1 MVRLKINFSLPEI
14 GAGVSTEQGLM
25 CCWEKTSSVVGHI
38 IALENVLVDEGFV
51 EIESKFKKA
60 LIGALPRVVPGYAL
74 LLWFTS
80 KAGKP
85 QLMDLVWRSFE
96 NSAEA
101 LSKLLWGAVCVKTP
115 CVKTACLMP

>member
-1 MVRLKINFSLPEI
+1 MTYLCYCLRYVSRLLLINFSLPEI
-14 GAGVSTEQGLM
+14 GAGVSSRDWKELM

-51 EIESKFKKA
+51 EIESKFIPRVEKA

-80 KAGKP
+80 K
-85 QLMDLVWRSFE
+85 
-96 NSAEA
+96 
-101 LSKLLWGAVCVKTP
+101 VC
-115 CVKTACLMP
+115 